1 MSNLIKKFN
10 VTINGDSA
18 TYEVGADAKNVQFS
32 DEATSPFT
40 NETVEDNV
48 PVGIVEKAEN
58 RIYGNAYIKN
68 NDWDDIEG
76 APEDFGPIDDIQID
90 RRTEGARALTISYGF
105 NSLAKGH
112 HSTAIGFDCE
122 AAGWASH
129 AEGWKAT
136 TAQGTNYSHA
146 EGAKTEANH
155 NAAHAEGDAA
165 KAYGYGSH
173 AEGRG
178 TYVYGVGS
186 HAEGMASNI
195 GYADKVAW
203 QNSNALHGF
212 NMTSDGSNND
222 VDVELT
228 YPKQIINGQL
238 SHAEGLDNTIYG
250 ACCHAEG
257 MYNTIHKTYASTAM
271 GEENNIYSSASVA
284 MGYKNT
290 LNAGSNNSLILGN
303 NNVNPGYPNSLF
315 LGQYCGIETG
325 GGQAPALVIGSG
337 DATTP
342 SNLMTIRHPQTGVAS
357 PTNRGDLWG
366 EHLNAHFGSISG
378 AIDSFNEEVIENGS
392 YVNPSGGSPYSLGM
406 WFQATASS
414 SEAHDVYSK
423 KAKLFFNWIKS
434 TGVLIVSFQPCHVEG
449 YSFVNNA
456 NPAGKTLYFKG
467 VVGMTGQGAHGP
479 IYISDE
485 MDSNLVN
492 FIKNDLYYG
501 VNTATCISPPSK
513 KYDTADVSWCRL
525 NIVNLINKK
534 NTEDSILISCNREI
548 SATYHPVFTFVFY
561 GKPYPKQ

>member
-10 VTINGDSA
+10 VTINGGNTA

-68 NDWDDIEG
+68 NDTNIEG
-76 APEDFGPIDDIQID
+76 RPEDFGPVDDIQTD
-90 RRTEGARALTISYGF
+90 RTNEGAGALTITYGF

-129 AEGWKAT
+129 AEGWKTA
-136 TAQGTNYSHA
+136 TAQNTNYSHA

-203 QNSNALHGF
+203 QNSNVLHGF
-212 NMTSDGSNND
+212 DMTNDASNND
-222 VDVELT
+222 VDVELKN
-228 YPKQIINGQL
+228 PKQIKNGQL

-257 MYNTIHKTYASTAM
+257 MYNTIHSVYASTAM
-271 GEENNIYSSASVA
+271 GEANSIYSSASVA

-290 LNAGSNNSLILGN
+290 LNSGSNNSLILGN
-303 NNVNPGYPNSLF
+303 NNVNPGYPNALF
-315 LGQYCGIETG
+315 LGQYCSMGSAEG
-325 GGQAPALVIGSG
+325 EAPALVIGSG
-337 DATTP
+337 DENTP

-357 PTNRGDLWG
+357 PTNRGNIWG
-366 EHLNAHFGSISG
+366 SHINAHFGQVSG
-378 AIDSFNEEVIENGS
+378 SFCYKNGDVTQEKYEVPMERPLIRYAAKAFRFDTHEQYPTYWAHLKIKNTDHIKYDPTMFTEG
-392 YVNPSGGSPYSLGM
+392 VKWRFAGG
-406 WFQATASS
+406 
-414 SEAHDVYSK
+414 
-423 KAKLFFNWIKS
+423 
-434 TGVLIVSFQPCHVEG
+434 
-449 YSFVNNA
+449 
-456 NPAGKTLYFKG
+456 
-467 VVGMTGQGAHGP
+467 
-479 IYISDE
+479 YISYTYQYQSSTPIE
-485 MDSNLVN
+485 EGCISINHILLVN
-492 FIKNDLYYG
+492 KNDLYFR
-501 VNTATCISPPSK
+501 V
-513 KYDTADVSWCRL
+513 ADVDNWF
-525 NIVNLINKK
+525 INTWNNYNSKFS
-534 NTEDSILISCNREI
+534 NVETVILGY
-548 SATYHPVFTFVFY
+548 TYE
-561 GKPYPKQ
+561 